1 MTAPLEPQIA
11 AKFLQKIKR
20 ECRASHAK
28 TDNRQRRKR
37 EKCEFPNIGAEP
49 NISWTASSAMCGAK
63 LLFES
68 IGKSFI

>member
-37 EKCEFPNIGAEP
+37 EKCEFSQYRRRTEHQLDGEQRNVRRETIV
-49 NISWTASSAMCGAK
+49 
-63 LLFES
+63 
-68 IGKSFI
+68 